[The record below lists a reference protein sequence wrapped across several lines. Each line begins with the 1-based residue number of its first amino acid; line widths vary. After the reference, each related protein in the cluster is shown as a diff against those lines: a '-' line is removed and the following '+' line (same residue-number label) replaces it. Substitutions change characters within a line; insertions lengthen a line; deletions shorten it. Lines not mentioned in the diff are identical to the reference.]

1 MREAEENI
9 KFKMEIDVLVPIP
22 RTVTRD
28 FTSLKHLRQWQ
39 KRNDIDGSLYCF
51 AHREYLLNE
60 KGEWEQFTVIGKQ
73 VVTIGTATEKLK
85 YRIAVKMTAA
95 DYFRL
100 LTRSHEAGVS
110 PSEYMRECFRNGHV
124 KERLSEE
131 HAGYIRQLCG
141 MANNL
146 NQLARKANAG
156 GFHDERWDCKVAVAR
171 IHELITKIG
180 I

>member
-1 MREAEENI
+1 MDQNKEHKE
-9 KFKMEIDVLVPIP
+9 
-22 RTVTRD
+22 
-28 FTSLKHLRQWQ
+28 
-39 KRNDIDGSLYCF
+39 RN
-51 AHREYLLNE
+51 
-60 KGEWEQFTVIGKQ
+60 KGGRPKKE
-73 VVTIGTATEKLK
+73 ATEKLK
-85 YRIAVKMTAA
+85 YRVAVKMATA

-110 PSEYMRECFRNGHV
+110 PSEYMRECLCNGHV

-131 HAGYIRQLCG
+131 HAGFIRQLCG

-146 NQLARKANAG
+146 NQLAHKANAG
-156 GFHDERWDCKVAVAR
+156 GFHDEKWDCKVAVAR